1 MSHIKTNEKL
11 NQQKI
16 KSNFL
21 EDSESLEM
29 KIWVISPSKES
40 QPVEVLTEGRG
51 NTEWVE
57 ENESHRYEL
66 WSLEQLQKQG
76 LQYLYMLCISLL
88 YPCGYLYLLIIFL
101 SLLPTFILY

>member
-1 MSHIKTNEKL
+1 MSNIKANEKL

-40 QPVEVLTEGRG
+40 QLVEVLIEGRG
-51 NTEWVE
+51 NTEWVVE
-57 ENESHRYEL
+57 EGSH
-66 WSLEQLQKQG
+66 
-76 LQYLYMLCISLL
+76 
-88 YPCGYLYLLIIFL
+88 
-101 SLLPTFILY
+101 

>member
-57 ENESHRYEL
+57 ENESHSSEL